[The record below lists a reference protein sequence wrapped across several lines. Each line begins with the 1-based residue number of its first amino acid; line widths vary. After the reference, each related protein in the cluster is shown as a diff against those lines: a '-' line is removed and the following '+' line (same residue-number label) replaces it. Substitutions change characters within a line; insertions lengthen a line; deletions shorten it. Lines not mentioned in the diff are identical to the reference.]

1 MTVLQVA
8 LAIWAVVGC
17 CTASAANY
25 YVSSSSGSDGNP
37 GTQAQPF
44 QTLAKVNGLA
54 LNPGDSVFFKRG
66 DTWNEQ
72 LVPVAPGTS
81 ASPISYDAYG
91 TGAAP
96 VFTPMIGLAGA
107 IWTHNSGNIYTT
119 TLTTAIGSPQINNV
133 QLGNTWGR
141 KRTANPGC
149 TSAGVIQGYGDFCV
163 VYPTLYLYS
172 PNGTAPSS
180 YYGSISV
187 VVGQPSGL
195 AVIPV
200 ANKSWLVFQH
210 IKVQNFDYIGVSIS
224 GSSDNLTFA
233 NMESDGMVPYGTT
246 PHGFYVNA
254 ASAANI
260 QLLNDEVR
268 VHDFG
273 WGPSN
278 DRNLLGRF
286 TSRTFILPRLKRT
299 QNYFLRLYDNSSPA
313 KYSRYSAALHVDYPL

>member
-1 MTVLQVA
+1 MTVVRAMVVISSLTWCVA
-8 LAIWAVVGC
+8 
-17 CTASAANY
+17 ASAANY

-37 GTQAQPF
+37 GTQAQPL

-72 LVPVAPGTS
+72 LIPTASGTS
-81 ASPISYDAYG
+81 ASPITYDAYG

-96 VFTPMIGLAGA
+96 IFTPMIGLAGA
-107 IWTHNSGNIYTT
+107 SWTHNSGNIYTT

-163 VYPTLYLYS
+163 VYPTLYFYS

-180 YYGSISV
+180 YYGPISV

-195 AVIPV
+195 AVISV
-200 ANKSWLVFQH
+200 VNKSWLIFQH
-210 IKVQNFDYIGVSIS
+210 IKVQNFDYMGVSIS

-254 ASAANI
+254 SSAANI
-260 QLLNDEVR
+260 QFLNDDAHLNYDGFHIDAANTVTM
-268 VHDFG
+268 
-273 WGPSN
+273 SN
-278 DRNLLGRF
+278 CRGYANRDTG
-286 TSRTFILPRLKRT
+286 LK
-299 QNYFLRLYDNSSPA
+299 DNSSPA